1 MTGPSPSVRMAVFV
15 SGRGSNLE
23 ALLHAEESW
32 KEVARVELVVSSRED
47 APALELARTA
57 GRDCVVLP
65 APGALAD
72 STLLKVLEEH
82 RIQLLVLAGY
92 LRLIPPSVVERFSG
106 RILNVHPSLLPAFG
120 GEGMYGSRVHEAV
133 LESGCTVS
141 GATVH
146 FVDEVYDSGRV
157 LAQWPVPVFP
167 GDTPQTLA
175 GRIQAVEHVLLPA
188 AVHHVAEALAK
199 GGSPDPFQPPGP
211 VFTLGEDAP
220 DYQIK
225 GQVARAFGER

>member
-1 MTGPSPSVRMAVFV
+1 MSGSPQPIRIAVFV
-15 SGRGSNLE
+15 SGRGSNLG
-23 ALLHAEESW
+23 AILRAEESW
-32 KEVARVELVVSSRED
+32 AGLARVELVVSNRED
-47 APALELARTA
+47 APALDLARA
-57 GRDCVVLP
+57 VGRDSLVLP
-65 APGALAD
+65 ARGAQAD
-72 STLLKVLEEH
+72 SALLKALEEQGIH
-82 RIQLLVLAGY
+82 LMVLAGY
-92 LRLIPPSVVERFSG
+92 LRLIPTSVVERFRG

-157 LAQWPVPVFP
+157 LAQWPVPVLP
-167 GDTPQTLA
+167 GDTPETLA
-175 GRIQAVEHVLLPA
+175 ERIQAVEHVLLPA
-188 AVHHVAEALAK
+188 AVYHVAEALAE
-199 GGSPDPFQPPGP
+199 SRAPDRFRPPGP